1 MAHPGTVFLMYHELE
16 LAGRALCQ
24 PGPGYARYAVSESD
38 FGSQMQSLRQNGWQ
52 GLSVTQ
58 FLSGTPAKSVT
69 ITFDDGSETDLLCG
83 APVLKEAGFG
93 ATFYVTVNWVG
104 KPGYLSSGQLR
115 ELCDLGFEVGCHSAT
130 HPYLTDIDDR
140 QLHEETAGAK
150 NVLQQ
155 ITGRAVNHFS
165 CPGGRW
171 DARVLKAVKT
181 AQFHSMATSRT
192 MMNSSRTDPFM
203 LGRVAMLRNTGPE
216 AFARIC
222 RGEGLFGTRLLEAAR
237 GAAARL
243 LGNSAYDSI
252 RGWLLGR
259 EDS

>member
-1 MAHPGTVFLMYHELE
+1 MVHSGVFLMYHELE
-16 LAGRALCQ
+16 RPGRALCQ

-38 FGSQMQSLRQNGWQ
+38 FRNQMQSLLKDGWQ
-52 GLSVTQ
+52 GLNVTQ
-58 FLSGTPAKSVT
+58 FLSLASAKSVT

-93 ATFYVTVNWVG
+93 ATFYVTVGWVG
-104 KPGYLSSGQLR
+104 KPGYLSPGQLR
-115 ELCDLGFEVGCHSAT
+115 ELCDLGFEIGCHSAT

-140 QLHEETAGAK
+140 QLCEETAGAK
-150 NVLQQ
+150 NLLEQ

-171 DARVLKAVKT
+171 DDRVLKAVKT
-181 AQFHSMATSRT
+181 AQFRSMATSRT
-192 MMNSSRTDPFM
+192 MVNSPLTDPFM
-203 LGRVAMLRNTGPE
+203 LGRVAVLRNTGPE

-222 RGEGLFGTRLLEAAR
+222 RGEGLFGTRLLETTRA
-237 GAAARL
+237 AAARL

-252 RGWLLGR
+252 RSWLLGR
-259 EDS
+259 EGS

>member
-16 LAGRALCQ
+16 RPGRALCQ
-24 PGPGYARYAVSESD
+24 PGAGYARYAVSESD
-38 FGSQMQSLRQNGWQ
+38 FHDQMKSLRQDGWQ
-52 GLSVTQ
+52 GLNVTQ
-58 FLSGTPAKSVT
+58 FLSLAPAKSVT

-93 ATFYVTVNWVG
+93 ATFHVTAGWVG
-104 KPGYLSSGQLR
+104 KPGYLSPGQLR
-115 ELCDLGFEVGCHSAT
+115 ELCDLGFEIGCHSAT

-150 NVLQQ
+150 NLLEQ

-171 DARVLKAVKT
+171 DGRVLQAVRT

-192 MMNSSRTDPFM
+192 KANSSHTDPFM
-203 LGRVAMLRNTGPE
+203 LGRVAVLRNTGPE
-216 AFARIC
+216 AFARKC
-222 RGEGLFGTRLLEAAR
+222 RGEGLLATRLLEATR
-237 GAAARL
+237 GAAARV

-252 RGWLLGR
+252 RSWLLGR
-259 EDS
+259 EGS